1 MADRE
6 DAALVV
12 QLAQWGTMMGL
23 QAAMRTLFSD
33 GFDRESAAA
42 EDEIVATALE
52 FGETVGT
59 LTKQGLLSTDLVLD
73 WLWVAGLWEQV
84 APAARKAREK
94 FGVPQLYENLEALAA
109 KQQ

>member
-1 MADRE
+1 MAERD

-23 QAAMRTLFSD
+23 QKATLTLFSD
-33 GFDRESAAA
+33 DFDRESATAA
-42 EDEIVATALE
+42 DESVATVLQ

-73 WLWVAGLWEQV
+73 WLWIAGLWERV

-94 FGVPQLYENLEALAA
+94 FGVPELYENLEALAA